1 MKTRIVVTVGVTAL
15 GALLIAGCG
24 SVPKH
29 PDTMTKEDILLQP
42 DVKGKPPVVFQKG
55 HEDVRQAGLRALV
68 FVGCEIKT
76 ESPYFLCG
84 RRPNKFG
91 LFIGSGGET
100 VKIFLYPK
108 SETETHVWVDT
119 DKSFVGL
126 AGQQGWD
133 KQVIEELTK
142 LLNET
147 RTSSSK

>member
-1 MKTRIVVTVGVTAL
+1 
-15 GALLIAGCG
+15 
-24 SVPKH
+24 
-29 PDTMTKEDILLQP
+29 MTKEDILLQP

>member
-1 MKTRIVVTVGVTAL
+1 MT
-15 GALLIAGCG
+15 GCG

-29 PDTMTKEDILLQP
+29 PDTMTKEDVLLQP

-55 HEDVRQAGLRALV
+55 HEEVRQAGLRALV

-76 ESPYFLCG
+76 QSPYFLCG
-84 RRPNKFG
+84 RRPNKMG
-91 LFIGSGGET
+91 LFVGSGGET

-108 SETETHVWVDT
+108 TETETHVWVDT
-119 DKSFVGL
+119 DTSFVGM

-142 LLNET
+142 LLNAT
-147 RTSSSK
+147 KTSASQ